1 MQLKLIRQ
9 SETTLEA
16 GYECPCG
23 CTPAVLYSQGSES
36 VEEGCCCGNQ
46 FVVGPAASSKLQP
59 KEGFHVEAKNFAA
72 PWGEQLEAAWAIGP
86 SKH

>member
-1 MQLKLIRQ
+1 MQLKLTPR
-9 SETTLEA
+9 SDTTLLA

-23 CTPAVLYSQGSES
+23 CTPAVTYSQGSDS

-46 FVVGPAASSKLQP
+46 FVVGPSASSKLQL
-59 KEGFHVEAKNFAA
+59 KDGFYAETETFTA
-72 PWGEQLEAAWAIGP
+72 PWGDQLEAAWAIGP